1 MTELLGI
8 PYSPWSEKAR
18 WALDARQV
26 PYTYR
31 VYAPLVGEPAL
42 RMKLRQW
49 TGPVSVPAL
58 TDDEG
63 HTIADSANI
72 ARWADGRGSG
82 PVLFPPE
89 LDAEIAH
96 FVALS
101 ERGLEAGRALSLARM
116 LRDRQALAEMV
127 PRNVR
132 AAIGPVASAVGMFGV
147 RRTLRKYGSAKASR
161 ESLEQ
166 TLTEVLDAL
175 RAALAKAPE
184 ASPVKTVLGR
194 FTFADVAMAQ
204 VLVFVQP
211 PAVGLRI
218 GAASRRNYTDPPMA
232 ERYAD
237 LVEWRD
243 DLYDAYRTPG

>member
-1 MTELLGI
+1 MTELLGL

-18 WALDARQV
+18 WALDVRRV

-31 VYAPLVGEPAL
+31 IYAPLVGEPAL
-42 RMKLRQW
+42 RLKLRKW

-58 TDDEG
+58 TDDHG
-63 HTIADSANI
+63 LTLSDSARI

-89 LDAEIAH
+89 LDAEIAR
-96 FVALS
+96 FVELS
-101 ERGLEAGRALSLARM
+101 ERGLAAGRALSLGRM
-116 LRDRQALAEMV
+116 LGDREALEEMV
-127 PRNVR
+127 PRDVR
-132 AAIGPVASAVGMFGV
+132 KTIGPVAAAIGTFGI
-147 RRTLRKYGSAKASR
+147 RRTLRKYGSDKTDR
-161 ESLEQ
+161 EALER

-184 ASPVKTVLGR
+184 RAPVKTILGQ

-204 VLVFVQP
+204 VLAFVLP
-211 PAVGLRI
+211 PSLGLRL
-218 GAASRRNYTDPPMA
+218 GAASRRNFADPPMA
-232 ERYAD
+232 ERYDD

-243 DLYDAYRTPG
+243 ALYDAYRAPA